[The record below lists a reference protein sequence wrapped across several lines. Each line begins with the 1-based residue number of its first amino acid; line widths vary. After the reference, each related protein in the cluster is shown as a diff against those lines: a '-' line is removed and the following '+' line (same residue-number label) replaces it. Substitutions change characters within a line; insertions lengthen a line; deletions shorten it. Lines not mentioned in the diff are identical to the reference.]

1 MSAPV
6 SLPADLT
13 PDDIWHMK
21 PGALSGNSISATNR
35 PTARDAT
42 GEPTS
47 VESAWGADGFTFAD
61 LLDLINPLQH
71 IPVVS
76 TLYREAT
83 GDEIAPAAK
92 FIGSTLL
99 GGVPGL
105 ALATL
110 NSVLE
115 DTTGM
120 DVGEMA
126 LAALTGDGSNGGA
139 EATTA
144 IASAAGQPSGKPP
157 VKLSFAAQTPVT
169 PQDAGAAAGNENAVA
184 TAQMMNFF
192 TPRPGGG
199 APQIP
204 GPGAIENRLF
214 RPQASLQMAALQS
227 AAATSTAAAAAI
239 AIPPA
244 AANAAPEQRAAV
256 RPPLAPSS
264 ATETMS
270 AEDAKRVAANRAALM
285 SLAQD
290 LRGMIQGKDADAA
303 LTGGVL
309 KAKQ

>member
-21 PGALSGNSISATNR
+21 PGARSGSSISAISHPPAGNL
-35 PTARDAT
+35 ANDA
-42 GEPTS
+42 GNL
-47 VESAWGADGFTFAD
+47 ESAWGADGFTFAD
-61 LLDLINPLQH
+61 LLDVINPLQH

-105 ALATL
+105 AVATL

-120 DVGEMA
+120 DLGEMA
-126 LAALTGDGSNGGA
+126 LAALTGDNGA
-139 EATTA
+139 TATTA
-144 IASAAGQPSGKPP
+144 IASAAEKPSA
-157 VKLSFAAQTPVT
+157 KLAFAAQTPVT
-169 PQDAGAAAGNENAVA
+169 PQNAGATAGSESAVA
-184 TAQMMNFF
+184 TAQMMDYF
-192 TPRPGGG
+192 TPKPGGG
-199 APQIP
+199 VAQIP
-204 GPGAIENRLF
+204 GPGAIQNKLF
-214 RPQASLQMAALQS
+214 RPQANLQMAALQS
-227 AAATSTAAAAAI
+227 AAATATA
-239 AIPPA
+239 PA
-244 AANAAPEQRAAV
+244 AANATPAVPEQRAAI

-264 ATETMS
+264 ASDTMS
-270 AEDAKRVAANRAALM
+270 AEDAQRVAANRAALM

-290 LRGMIQGKDADAA
+290 LRGMIQGKDADKAQA
-303 LTGGVL
+303 GGVL
-309 KAKQ
+309 KPKQ